1 MAAELTSF
9 SINTNLPVPI
19 TDQLTL
25 YQFWNLLSAY
35 SFILIRDSTQA
46 TAIIPRIINH
56 TPSMRNVF
64 SDQKITILRGNGFY
78 YKFIPAGLKSG
89 ATSDDDYIT
98 TTLSSTNDV
107 VIYAFYSRLQ
117 NDTGLLSGTT
127 FVFTNNTQTSFNVR
141 FRKTRY
147 STNTTNQTIKV
158 NSASYSSSNVSLS
171 DGYFTITN
179 FPRSMSNLT
188 RGVEVFGSGSTVDIN
203 TYASQRIENI
213 FYSESWLYI
222 LFFLALY
229 LIFIPLCAIVDC
241 CETEQS
247 MRKVNGEDS
256 DNKENESD

>member
-1 MAAELTSF
+1 MAT
-9 SINTNLPVPI
+9 
-19 TDQLTL
+19 
-25 YQFWNLLSAY
+25 
-35 SFILIRDSTQA
+35 
-46 TAIIPRIINH
+46 
-56 TPSMRNVF
+56 VF

-89 ATSDDDYIT
+89 SIGDDDYIS
-98 TTLSSTNDV
+98 TTLSSNNSV
-107 VIYAFYSRLQ
+107 VIYAFYSKLL
-117 NDTGLLSGTT
+117 NDTGILSGTT
-127 FVFTNNTQTSFNVR
+127 FVSTKNNQSSFNVR

-147 STNTTNQTIKV
+147 STNTNNQTIKV
-158 NSASYSSSNVSLS
+158 NSASYNSSNVTLS

-179 FPRSMSNLT
+179 FPRSTSNST
-188 RGVEVFGSGSTVDIN
+188 KGVAVYGSGSTSDVNI
-203 TYASQRIENI
+203 YASQRIENI

-256 DNKENESD
+256 ENK